1 MSTLV
6 RSIQTTP
13 TPSIQTVK
21 SLRGLNM
28 IAIDEYMFV
37 PAIKITREGLMEFY
51 SRVTN
56 ALAQLQDDL
65 LNEGHHMSDGAEKL
79 RWGLC
84 IQEVHEAAGF
94 IRDVGIQARTSLQIL
109 VAVLT
114 PFFCHSSTAS
124 FVIERHFMMDQLRIR
139 AGVRACANLPAATP
153 LPAARLVQ
161 HVPTASLVVG
171 SALARAPSAFILL

>member
-94 IRDVGIQARTSLQIL
+94 IRDFNSK
-109 VAVLT
+109 
-114 PFFCHSSTAS
+114 F
-124 FVIERHFMMDQLRIR
+124 RH
-139 AGVRACANLPAATP
+139 
-153 LPAARLVQ
+153 
-161 HVPTASLVVG
+161 
-171 SALARAPSAFILL
+171 